1 MKSEMLYDWWLR
13 DGMINTDR
21 QVDADQDGAHRG
33 DGTTAWRQ
41 MLARMGMRQTCD
53 PEYWAARTGDSPTET
68 TRIAMVGQDQ
78 EYINL
83 N

>member
-1 MKSEMLYDWWLR
+1 MRSPILYDWWLR

-21 QVDADQDGAHRG
+21 QVDW
-33 DGTTAWRQ
+33 AWRQ
-41 MLARMGMRQTCD
+41 MLAKTCD

-68 TRIAMVGQDQ
+68 TRIVRAGQEDQ
-78 EYINL
+78 EVINL